1 MDPCLVVRCRVALLE
16 EGRGG
21 TERERE
27 RESETGRDAEAN
39 TQIKNIRK
47 TFKI

>member
-1 MDPCLVVRCRVALLE
+1 MPRRSMSSGAPR
-16 EGRGG
+16 GREGG